1 MINKAWTPY
10 LQVAP
15 LAILM
20 LVFVAVPLVVLVTLS
35 FWLSDGISLT
45 PAFSFDNYKVAL
57 SSPITWK
64 LLFAT
69 LKFAA
74 ITWFFTLLIGFTC
87 SYFLVF
93 HVRNLKLQIAL
104 FLLCTIP
111 FWTSNV
117 IRMISW
123 VPFLG
128 KEGLFN
134 GFLMTLGVID
144 KPLEFLLFS
153 DFAVVLTYVHLFT
166 LFMMVPIFNS
176 MAKISPSVIE
186 AAVDAGASPFMILK
200 DIIIPLTRTGIA
212 LGSVFVVTLVM
223 GDFFVIRVMGGGQSS
238 NIAAAMKN
246 NIDQLYYPDAA
257 AMAVFLIIAVLVPIV
272 VILRIVDVR
281 AELAR

>member
-1 MINKAWTPY
+1 
-10 LQVAP
+10 
-15 LAILM
+15 
-20 LVFVAVPLVVLVTLS
+20 VLVTLS

-144 KPLEFLLFS
+144 RPLEFLLFS

-186 AAVDAGASPFMILK
+186 AAVDAGASPFMVLK

-257 AMAVFLIIAVLVPIV
+257 AMAVFLIIAVLVPVV